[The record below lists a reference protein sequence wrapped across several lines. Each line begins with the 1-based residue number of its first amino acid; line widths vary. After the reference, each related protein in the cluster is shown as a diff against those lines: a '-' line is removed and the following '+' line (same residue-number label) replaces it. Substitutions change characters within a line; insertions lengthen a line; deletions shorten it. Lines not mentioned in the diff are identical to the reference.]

1 MKVDATQA
9 LQIENEFLAGVA
21 AKLTG
26 AQGRHLRGTI
36 WRTSRHDDGD
46 TLRALMAAERIFD
59 RERLKHMPA
68 NRRVCMHGY
77 ERRWWFGKR
86 KTGVAIAATLVPLKP
101 LIGSPDGPAPPV
113 ELGDLVDH
121 VRKLVTD
128 PKVPHVIGVCCPSGV
143 ADEVR
148 NAKLDLPNVTLVVI
162 EPKDEGGWQISAPDD
177 DLPEWVAAMFDPED
191 ADEKVAR
198 VRLEIERRS
207 ADLLTGG
214 LSASSI
220 ANRLDLPQEMVGKAL
235 EGVSNADPELRT
247 TRRGAEVLLFRGA
260 PVRRQESNSMN
271 VLDRLRQLL
280 SKEGDEVGKINLL
293 SERRAA
299 LAQRRDR
306 MYEDIAQLETKE
318 ADLLAQ
324 GRANQ
329 SQVVRR
335 RLAAQLAQLRK
346 DIDRANTTANMLNQ
360 QINIIST
367 DIHNLTLIQQG
378 EMASLPN
385 TEELTENAVK
395 AEEML
400 ETLKA
405 DADLVSGLE
414 TGLSEMTTGQE
425 ELDILAEFDAPIGS
439 ASKADA
445 APAESASDPPRTT
458 PTPERS
464 KPEPAAFETPGT
476 EKPASEPK
484 STERARPADPE
495 AT

>member
-1 MKVDATQA
+1 MKVDAAQA

-21 AKLTG
+21 DKLTA

-36 WRTSRHDDGD
+36 WRTSRADDVV
-46 TLRALMAAERIFD
+46 TLRALMADQRIFD

-101 LIGSPDGPAPPV
+101 LVSSPDGPAPPV
-113 ELGDLVDH
+113 ELGELVDH

-148 NAKLDLPNVTLVVI
+148 NAKLDLPNVTLVII
-162 EPKDEGGWQISAPDD
+162 EPKDEGGWRISAPGEE
-177 DLPEWVAAMFDPED
+177 LPDWVAAMFDPED

-198 VRLEIERRS
+198 VRLEVERRS

-220 ANRLDLPQEMVGKAL
+220 ANRLDLPQEMVNKAL
-235 EGVSNADPELRT
+235 EGVSSADPELRT
-247 TRRGAEVLLFRGA
+247 TRREGEVLLFRGA
-260 PVRRQESNSMN
+260 PVRRQESKSMN

-280 SKEGDEVGKINLL
+280 STEGDEVGKINLL

-306 MYEDIAQLETKE
+306 IYEDIAQLETKE
-318 ADLLAQ
+318 ADLPTQ

-378 EMASLPN
+378 EMASLPD

-414 TGLSEMTTGQE
+414 TELNEMTTGQE
-425 ELDILAEFDAPIGS
+425 ELDILAEFDAPIGGT
-439 ASKADA
+439 AKAETTPA
-445 APAESASDPPRTT
+445 APASDPTRSA
-458 PTPERS
+458 PTPERAT
-464 KPEPAAFETPGT
+464 PEPTSFETPGA
-476 EKPASEPK
+476 EKPAAEPK
-484 STERARPADPE
+484 SSERARPADPE

>member
-1 MKVDATQA
+1 MKVDAAQA

-21 AKLTG
+21 DKLTA

-36 WRTSRHDDGD
+36 WRTSRADDVV
-46 TLRALMAAERIFD
+46 TLRALMADQRIFD

-77 ERRWWFGKR
+77 ERRWWFGRR

-101 LIGSPDGPAPPV
+101 LVSSPDGPAPPV
-113 ELGDLVDH
+113 ELGELVDH

-162 EPKDEGGWQISAPDD
+162 EPKDEGGWRISAPGEE
-177 DLPEWVAAMFDPED
+177 LPDWVAAMFDPED

-198 VRLEIERRS
+198 VRLEVERRS

-220 ANRLDLPQEMVGKAL
+220 ANRLDLPQEMVNKAL
-235 EGVSNADPELRT
+235 EGVSSADPELRT
-247 TRRGAEVLLFRGA
+247 TRREGEVLLFRGA
-260 PVRRQESNSMN
+260 PVRRQESKSMN

-280 SKEGDEVGKINLL
+280 STEGDEVGKINLL

-306 MYEDIAQLETKE
+306 IYEDIAQLETKE
-318 ADLLAQ
+318 ADLLTQ

-378 EMASLPN
+378 EMASLPD

-414 TGLSEMTTGQE
+414 TELNEMTTGQE
-425 ELDILAEFDAPIGS
+425 ELDILAEFDAPIGGT
-439 ASKADA
+439 AKAETTPA
-445 APAESASDPPRTT
+445 APASDPTRSA
-458 PTPERS
+458 PTPERAT
-464 KPEPAAFETPGT
+464 PEPTSFETPGA
-476 EKPASEPK
+476 EKPAAEPK
-484 STERARPADPE
+484 SSERARPADPE

>member
-1 MKVDATQA
+1 MKVDAAQA

-21 AKLTG
+21 DKLTA

-36 WRTSRHDDGD
+36 WRTSRADDVV
-46 TLRALMAAERIFD
+46 TLRALMADQRIFD

-101 LIGSPDGPAPPV
+101 LVSSPDGPAPPV
-113 ELGDLVDH
+113 ELGELVDH

-148 NAKLDLPNVTLVVI
+148 NAKLDLPNVTLVII
-162 EPKDEGGWQISAPDD
+162 EPKDEGGWRISAPGEE
-177 DLPEWVAAMFDPED
+177 LPDWVAAMFDPED

-198 VRLEIERRS
+198 VRLEVERRS

-220 ANRLDLPQEMVGKAL
+220 ANRLDLPQEMVNKAL
-235 EGVSNADPELRT
+235 EGVSSADPELRT
-247 TRRGAEVLLFRGA
+247 TRREGEVLLFRGA
-260 PVRRQESNSMN
+260 PVRRQESKSMN

-280 SKEGDEVGKINLL
+280 STEGDEVGKINLL

-306 MYEDIAQLETKE
+306 IYEDIAQLETKE
-318 ADLLAQ
+318 ADLPTQ

-378 EMASLPN
+378 EMASLPD

-414 TGLSEMTTGQE
+414 TELNEMTTGQE
-425 ELDILAEFDAPIGS
+425 ELDILAEFDAPIGGPAKAETTPS
-439 ASKADA
+439 A
-445 APAESASDPPRTT
+445 PASDPTRSA
-458 PTPERS
+458 PTPERAT
-464 KPEPAAFETPGT
+464 PEPTSFETPGA
-476 EKPASEPK
+476 EKPAAEPK
-484 STERARPADPE
+484 SSERARPADPE